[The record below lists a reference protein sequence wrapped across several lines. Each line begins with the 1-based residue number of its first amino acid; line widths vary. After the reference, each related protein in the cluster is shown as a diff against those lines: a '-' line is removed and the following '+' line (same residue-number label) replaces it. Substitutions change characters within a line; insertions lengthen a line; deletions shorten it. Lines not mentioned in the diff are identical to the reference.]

1 MTGYGLRDILVSC
14 IAYLRITAHGVDF
27 GMERRFSSCGF
38 GHAENFGFAYIGD
51 DRFAETVV
59 NMRVDNAGFA
69 GRVYL
74 VAVDNEVV
82 EVGVL

>member
-1 MTGYGLRDILVSC
+1 MTDYGLRDILVSC
-14 IAYLRITAHGVDF
+14 IAYLRVTAHGVDF
-27 GMERRFSSCGF
+27 GMERRFTICGF
-38 GHAENFGFAYIGD
+38 GHAENLGFADVGD

-59 NMRVDNAGFA
+59 DVCVDNAGIA